1 MTLTVPKELA
11 LTITVITRADY
22 DLTVPKELALT
33 ITVITRA
40 DYDFNCTK
48 RAGSDHN
55 CNNKS

>member
-33 ITVITRA
+33 IFVTVS
-40 DYDFNCTK
+40 
-48 RAGSDHN
+48 AGSDHI
-55 CNNKS
+55 CYHKSLPLP